1 MEYLVFLIYGI
12 IVMQFIS
19 NGDIHA
25 KNSGGSGYKRYK
37 IRGVI
42 NILVGLFGMRGVN
55 VFLRDKDIVPQK
67 FVWIALAGFAVIE
80 IYGMYCIWKA
90 LTTNEP

>member
-12 IVMQFIS
+12 IAMQFIS
-19 NGDIHA
+19 NSDIHA

-42 NILVGLFGMRGVN
+42 NILVGIFGMRG
-55 VFLRDKDIVPQK
+55 
-67 FVWIALAGFAVIE
+67 
-80 IYGMYCIWKA
+80 
-90 LTTNEP
+90 